1 MNTTPSPA
9 SRAAAVYLSTTPDC
23 LTPSAAVGSS
33 KIKTRAPKYT
43 ARNRDALP
51 LTAGQGSNGLID
63 VLDDDAHLAQF
74 LVGDALHV
82 LDLHS
87 G

>member
-1 MNTTPSPA
+1 
-9 SRAAAVYLSTTPDC
+9 

-33 KIKTRAPKYT
+33 KIKTRSAEVHR

-63 VLDDDAHLAQF
+63 VLDDDAHLAE
-74 LVGDALHV
+74 LLIGDPPHV